1 MNRGFASLHPA
12 PCFLYYVGLVILVM
26 IIYHPLF
33 LLLALC
39 SQILLNIMQDG
50 GRKLKE
56 SARFYIFFGL
66 FIALI
71 NPFVSRRGQNVLF
84 YFMDNPVTLEAV
96 VYGIAMMMSLLTVL
110 IAFVSYNMVITPDKF
125 MFLFSSILSKTAFMA
140 MMAMRFVP
148 ILKRRSQE
156 IALVQKTRGT
166 DISSGTFIQRIKNGM
181 QILVIL
187 ITWSLEEAII
197 TSRSMRARGYSITK
211 NRSSYFDYKMTRR
224 DWTILFLIVLSWV
237 NLLFLWYQGI
247 GYFQIYPELGQLAF
261 DMNTGLLLVASSVY
275 LAIPLS
281 VEGAE
286 KLAWL

>member
-148 ILKRRSQE
+148 VLKRRSQE

-247 GYFQIYPELGQLAF
+247 GYFQIYPVLAPLVL
-261 DMNTGLLLVASSVY
+261 DMNTGLFLAVSAIY
-275 LAIPLS
+275 LAIPLV